1 MHVSRR
7 EFLGA
12 AIGGLAS
19 ALLPRCLSAS
29 ADDRDAKLD
38 GLLIEMER
46 RICLFFYEQVDPV
59 TGLVKDRARHSGA
72 DAHTISSI
80 AATGF
85 GLSAMCIA
93 HANSFLK
100 PADALQRV
108 QQMLE
113 FLAACVQARMSIVI
127 SGGTG
132 SGKTTLLN
140 LLSGFIPNDERVATI
155 EDAAEAVEVE
165 LT

>member
-19 ALLPRCLSAS
+19 ALLPRCLSAA

-59 TGLVKDRARHSGA
+59 TGLVKDRARHTGA

-100 PADALQRV
+100 PADTLQRV
-108 QQMLE
+108 QQTLE
-113 FLAACVQARMSIVI
+113 FLASRNRRI
-127 SGGTG
+127 S
-132 SGKTTLLN
+132 LPA
-140 LLSGFIPNDERVATI
+140 FPRPFRERKQPTSEESHPALQTRKL
-155 EDAAEAVEVE
+155 AP
-165 LT
+165 